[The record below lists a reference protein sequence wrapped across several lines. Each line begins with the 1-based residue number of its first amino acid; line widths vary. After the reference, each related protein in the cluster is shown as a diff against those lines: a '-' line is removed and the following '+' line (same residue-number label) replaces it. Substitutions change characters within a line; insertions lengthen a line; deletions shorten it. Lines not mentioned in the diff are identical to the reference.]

1 MSLYKRNLKLKTIL
15 ILFVVLVSS
24 ISSAKTILLNLKEND
39 GYLLKNEVLDILDN
53 LNLSK
58 KKNFNANWIKDSDT
72 LGRYFKSTE
81 TGNYILC
88 LYDTNKDY
96 DFETH
101 VLVELKPIKENK
113 FKVIAK
119 ERFFHGNYPCCWN
132 NYYDGFTFE
141 NGYFRINTCGTGSGL
156 CGKHAYY
163 FKHVLPQ
170 EQLNPITV
178 EYYFYMEDMEASTLE
193 SIIEITQSQLKISY
207 TLSKLSMTENEK
219 EEIEYTTVSQEKFDV
234 LFEFINNNWF
244 TNDTLNLQK
253 IEL

>member
-1 MSLYKRNLKLKTIL
+1 MKPFLFCIALIFFSNASSKTIEL
-15 ILFVVLVSS
+15 H
-24 ISSAKTILLNLKEND
+24 LNEND
-39 GYLLKNEVLDILDN
+39 GYLMKNEVLDILDN
-53 LNLSK
+53 LNLSN

-81 TGNYILC
+81 TGNYIFC

-101 VLVELKPIKENK
+101 VLVELKPLKENR
-113 FKVIAK
+113 FKILAK
-119 ERFFHGNYPCCWN
+119 ERYFHGNYPCCWN

-163 FKHVLPQ
+163 FKHVIPQ
-170 EQLNPITV
+170 EKLNSITI
-178 EYYFYMEDMEASTLE
+178 EYYIYQEEMEASKLE
-193 SIIEITQSQLKISY
+193 SIIEITKNQLKISY
-207 TLSKLSMTENEK
+207 ILSKLSLSENEK
-219 EEIEYTTVSQEKFDV
+219 EEIEYIIISEEKFDV
-234 LFEFINNNWF
+234 LYEYKYNNWT

-253 IEL
+253 IQI

>member
-1 MSLYKRNLKLKTIL
+1 MKPFLFCIALIFFSNASSKTIEL
-15 ILFVVLVSS
+15 H
-24 ISSAKTILLNLKEND
+24 LNEND
-39 GYLLKNEVLDILDN
+39 GYLMKNEVLDILDN
-53 LNLSK
+53 LNLSN

-81 TGNYILC
+81 TGNYIFC

-101 VLVELKPIKENK
+101 VLVELKPLKENR
-113 FKVIAK
+113 FKILAK
-119 ERFFHGNYPCCWN
+119 ERYFHGNYPCCWN

-163 FKHVLPQ
+163 FKHVIPQ
-170 EQLNPITV
+170 EQLNSITID
-178 EYYFYMEDMEASTLE
+178 YYFYQEDMEAITLE
-193 SIIEITQSQLKISY
+193 STLVINENYILVSY
-207 TLSKLSMTENEK
+207 TLKNITLLELIGDTNEIRTDS
-219 EEIEYTTVSQEKFDV
+219 EEKFDV
-234 LFEFINNNWF
+234 LYEYKYNNWT

-253 IEL
+253 IQI

>member
-1 MSLYKRNLKLKTIL
+1 MSLYKRNLNLKTIL
-15 ILFVVLVSS
+15 FLFVVLASS
-24 ISSAKTILLNLKEND
+24 ISSAKTIQLNLEGND

-53 LNLSK
+53 LNLTK
-58 KKNFNANWIKDSDT
+58 KKFTKTEFNENSDT
-72 LGRYFKSTE
+72 LGRYFKSNV

-88 LYDTNKDY
+88 LFDYSLVY

-119 ERFFHGNYPCCWN
+119 ERFFHGNYACCWN
-132 NYYDGFTFE
+132 NEFDGFSYK
-141 NGYFRINTCGTGSGL
+141 NGFFIIYTCGTGSGL
-156 CGKHAYY
+156 CSKHAYY
-163 FKHVLPQ
+163 FKRVLPQ

-193 SIIEITQSQLKISY
+193 SIIEITQNQLKISY
-207 TLSKLSMTENEK
+207 TLSKLSMSENEK
-219 EEIEYTTVSQEKFDV
+219 EEMEYTIVSQEKFDV
-234 LFEFINNNWF
+234 LHEFINNNWF

-253 IEL
+253 LDF